1 MRKIPKPNL
10 VADEVFLTCTS
21 AIADVELKSKL
32 EQLSASIENNAFE
45 YENKAKIAD
54 LYTIPPILKTDKFV
68 TQNVTKEELEDLYTK
83 QMVPQSKPARKI
95 YDELR
100 SSAPYNKCPFCG
112 FGQVNTLDHYLPKA
126 KYPLYSVFP
135 ENLIPSCSVCN
146 HGKSTS
152 SAQSK
157 EEQCLHTYFEE
168 LFFFQDQWIFAKLE
182 EEKVEY
188 YVDPPNCW
196 DKISVKRATKHFEE
210 FGLAERYSI
219 EAGEE
224 LANIK
229 DIVPRLFEDN
239 FQAIKEYLIECAN
252 SSYSRHPNSWK
263 TSLYQALAQSDWY
276 CKGGYNTI
284 VETNSFVAGIV

>member
-10 VADEVFLTCTS
+10 IAREVFLTCAS
-21 AIADVELKSKL
+21 AISDVELKSKL
-32 EQLSASIENNAFE
+32 EQLSPTIDNDSLE
-45 YENKAKIAD
+45 YAKKAKTAN
-54 LYTIPPILKTDKFV
+54 LYTIPPILKEDIFV
-68 TQNVTKEELEDLYTK
+68 TQNVTKDELKDLYTK

-135 ENLIPSCSVCN
+135 ENLIPSCNTCN

-152 SAQSK
+152 SAKSK
-157 EEQCLHTYFEE
+157 DEQCLNPYFDE
-168 LFFFQDQWIFAKLE
+168 LFFFQDQWIFAKLAE
-182 EEKVEY
+182 RRIEY
-188 YVDPPNCW
+188 YVDPPECW
-196 DKISVKRATKHFEE
+196 DEVSVKRATKHFEE

-229 DIVPRLFEDN
+229 DIVSRLFGDN
-239 FQAIKEYLIECAN
+239 DEATKKYLIECAN
-252 SSYSRHPNSWK
+252 SYYSKHPNSWK
-263 TSLYQALAQSDWY
+263 TSMYQALAKSDWY

-284 VETNSFVAGIV
+284 VETNSFVPVIV